1 MSIGITNSEIYT
13 AIASA
18 IRSKNKT
25 ESTYKPGDM
34 AAAIMSIPTDLVYGV
49 IRPDA
54 ELIASYSSDRWAV
67 ADVSASI
74 ATYSTAVQ
82 TILATSNLTPK
93 VTIDLDNYDYFVV
106 ERSCAIPT
114 YTEDLEKQKGYNEF
128 SISSLLYE
136 ITRTPANMWK
146 TLDGTK
152 TYTSINNTV
161 YSAGAH
167 IKVLYWSSA
176 TAISIYSGTYGI
188 FNASSAPGL
197 ASTTTNSTTLTLK
210 TPILQMRGHTTYLT
224 STVFNAVTDIRQQY
238 VIDVYRSSRNN
249 LNIDGWGG
257 TQQINKILTDINTNQ
272 NHKIT

>member
-1 MSIGITNSEIYT
+1 MAIGITDSSIYT

-25 ESTYKPGDM
+25 EDMYKPGQM
-34 AAAIMSIPTDLVYGV
+34 AAAIMSIPTDLTFAV

-54 ELIASYSSDRWAV
+54 EMIASYSSDRWAV
-67 ADVSASI
+67 ADVSATV
-74 ATYSTAVQ
+74 ATYSTALQ

-93 VTIDLDNYDYFVV
+93 VTIDLDNYDYFVA
-106 ERSCAIPT
+106 ERACAIPS
-114 YTEDLEKQKGYNEF
+114 YTNGLEKQKGYNEF

-136 ITRTPANMWK
+136 ITRTSANVWK
-146 TLDGTK
+146 TLDGSK

-167 IKVLYWSSA
+167 IKVLYWSSP
-176 TAISIYSGTYGI
+176 TALGIYSGSYGI

-224 STVFNAVTDIRQQY
+224 QAVFDSVADIRQQY
-238 VIDVYRSSRNN
+238 VIDVYRAPRNN
-249 LNIDGWGG
+249 LNINAWGG
-257 TQQINKILTDINTNQ
+257 TQQIDKILADIYSSQ
-272 NHKIT
+272 DHKIT